1 MTVAKI
7 HDVVLYTSSTE
18 NPVDCHAAKAWM
30 DHTGIVYTNL
40 NYNDAEQLPNVL
52 AALNT
57 WWVGKEVN
65 TWPFVVFMEQHE
77 GKPVSQLTA
86 NFIEGL
92 ENIKTYLPNLV
103 AL

>member
-30 DHTGIVYTNL
+30 DHSGIVYTHL
-40 NYNDAEQLPNVL
+40 NYNDAEQLPDVL

-57 WWVGKEVN
+57 WWAGKEVT
-65 TWPFVVFMEQHE
+65 TWPFVVFMEQHK
-77 GKPVSQLTA
+77 GMPITRLTA

-92 ENIKTYLPNLV
+92 ENIKDKLLNLSS
-103 AL
+103 L